1 MTKLEWNL
9 QEIFI
14 NNQSFYDEI
23 NNVKQLL
30 EDVKKYKSA
39 EEDYIKFL
47 SAGSSQYSLDL
58 LKILNKENH

>member
-9 QEIFI
+9 QAIFT

-30 EDVKKYKSA
+30 EDIMWKNG
-39 EEDYIKFL
+39 L
-47 SAGSSQYSLDL
+47 
-58 LKILNKENH
+58 